1 MTPMNPMNRLQTL
14 PTPLRS
20 ADQPRIEHI
29 AGVLVVAA
37 ACTLE
42 TLPIFCWLLLLAAY
56 DTVNANNVAAPF
68 WWLWL
73 LLFGVFWLSVLL
85 TRGAEDNPR
94 RRRLNTMLLTVA
106 VAALGPL
113 TLLATYLLSPTTQ
126 LFLSNGSDTGGPVAL
141 ALLVAY
147 LWWRGLLLSRG
158 RITRERMYLRFILA
172 LGMTIAALAGAV
184 AIPHAARDLAASYL
198 ALLLALLLFVATM
211 GLTLAQ
217 TRDAVYEMRVSYR
230 GTQPLASISVF
241 TRAWLAASLGLS
253 LGLSLLALLFAT
265 LFSRQSVSTLAVAAG
280 NIMDGLI
287 SAVEW
292 LLTPVFTL
300 IYLILNKPVEWLT
313 QLFHNLPRQRPP
325 IVPTTPPCQPTG
337 APTPAVGSPPAGNP
351 CVPSGQ
357 TATTSLIPLEWLTVF
372 RWAVVIL
379 IVVATLILLVR
390 ALHRFTERQ
399 QLRAFSEER
408 TMLDAREILGG
419 QFRRLFGGLR
429 RGPVTTATAPTDEL
443 AEGSVRRVYRETLAA
458 AAASGRA
465 RWAAETPRE
474 YQRRITRDD
483 PMQPGIAPSA
493 PVASALD
500 ELTHAY
506 EQARYGQPD
515 PDTSPPAE
523 PATLDAARNVQRWLA
538 GEPGM

>member
-1 MTPMNPMNRLQTL
+1 MNAMNRLQTL
-14 PTPLRS
+14 PTPLRPEE
-20 ADQPRIEHI
+20 QPRIERI
-29 AGVLVVAA
+29 AGALVVTA

-56 DTVNANNVAAPF
+56 DTANANNIAAPF

-73 LLFGVFWLSVLL
+73 LLFGVFWLGVLL

-94 RRRLNTMLLTVA
+94 RRRLNTILLTVA
-106 VAALGPL
+106 VVALGPL
-113 TLLATYLLSPTTQ
+113 SLLVTYLLSPTTQ
-126 LFLSNGSDTGGPVAL
+126 LFLADQSDTGGPVAL

-158 RITRERMYLRFILA
+158 RITRERMYIRFILA
-172 LGMTIAALAGAV
+172 LGVTIAALAGAV
-184 AIPHAARDLAASYL
+184 AVPHAARDLTASYL

-217 TRDAVYEMRVSYR
+217 TRDAVHEMRVSYQ
-230 GTQPLASISVF
+230 GTQPLASTSVF
-241 TRAWLAASLGLS
+241 TRAWLSASLGLS
-253 LGLSLLALLFAT
+253 LGLSLLALLLAT

-313 QLFHNLPRQRPP
+313 QLFHNLPQRRPP
-325 IVPTTPPCQPTG
+325 LVPTPPPCRPTG
-337 APTPAVGSPPAGNP
+337 APTPAVGAPPAGNP
-351 CVPSGQ
+351 CVPPVQ
-357 TATTSLIPLEWLTVF
+357 TPTTSLVPLEWLTVL
-372 RWAVVIL
+372 RWGVVIL
-379 IVVATLILLVR
+379 IVVVTVILLVR
-390 ALHRFTERQ
+390 ALYRFTERQ

-419 QFRRLFGGLR
+419 QLRRLFSGLR
-429 RGPVTTATAPTDEL
+429 RGPLADATTPTDEL
-443 AEGSVRRVYRETLAA
+443 AEGSVRQVYRETLAA
-458 AAASGRA
+458 AAVSGRA
-465 RWAAETPRE
+465 RRAAETPQE

-483 PMQPGIAPSA
+483 PLQPGEAPSA
-493 PVASALD
+493 AVASALD

-506 EQARYGQPD
+506 ERARYGQPD
-515 PDTSPPAE
+515 PDASPPAT
-523 PATLDAARNVQRWLA
+523 PATLDAARNVRRWLV
-538 GEPGM
+538 GEQGV